1 MTQKYV
7 NYFLNNCRNIPTTNT
22 NQGKNSS
29 RTKGDTSR
37 EVEGQLT
44 LMRHENLEHALRV
57 LVPVQRLEEGEKPNY
72 SWPHWGR
79 VELRWL
85 PWDKWRP
92 HSLNQVHKYRII
104 DDFVRGG
111 ARGTVRWAT
120 WKVKNFFLSF
130 GSLYVSNEGKW
141 PLNGVLRPAPYLKL
155 HFCEPSQTPF
165 LAILAHF
172 T

>member
-104 DDFVRGG
+104 DDLFRGG
-111 ARGTVRWAT
+111 ARGGAIREFYVIAIGPSNKYMYYVMMQSKKGPPWPKWACAT
-120 WKVKNFFLSF
+120 LMDPPH
-130 GSLYVSNEGKW
+130 Y
-141 PLNGVLRPAPYLKL
+141 P
-155 HFCEPSQTPF
+155 C
-165 LAILAHF
+165 
-172 T
+172 